1 MNRRTSARI
10 IMIIPFVFLMA
21 CAIALFFMLT
31 NVKAPASQQA
41 SQQSNA
47 TVRTLPNP
55 PQLAACLKKANSLE
69 ASQTVIDHAIQDCYA
84 KYQ

>member
-10 IMIIPFVFLMA
+10 IMTIPFVFLMA

-31 NVKAPASQQA
+31 NVKAPANQQTSEA
-41 SQQSNA
+41 SNVS
-47 TVRTLPNP
+47 VRTLPNP
-55 PQLAACLKKANSLE
+55 PQLAACLKEANSLE
-69 ASQTVIDHAIQDCYA
+69 ASQTEIDRAIQDCYA